1 MIDNRRVYLL
11 NYYCALQG
19 IFKKKKMENIKRYFK
34 GAIQELKKVNW
45 PTRKETIR
53 YTLGV
58 LGLSFAVA
66 IVLGLIDFG
75 LLKSMSTI
83 IK

>member
-1 MIDNRRVYLL
+1 VIEYKS
-11 NYYCALQG
+11 ALWG
-19 IFKKKKMENIKRYFK
+19 IFKKKKMNNIKRYFK
-34 GAIQELKKVNW
+34 GAVQELKKVNW
-45 PTRKETIR
+45 PTRKETTR

-66 IVLGLIDFG
+66 IILGLVDFG
-75 LLKSMSTI
+75 LIKSMAVL

>member
-1 MIDNRRVYLL
+1 M
-11 NYYCALQG
+11 
-19 IFKKKKMENIKRYFK
+19 KNIKRYFR

-66 IVLGLIDFG
+66 IVLGIIDFG
-75 LLKSMSTI
+75 LLKSMGTI

>member
-1 MIDNRRVYLL
+1 MIHYKS
-11 NYYCALQG
+11 ALWG
-19 IFKKKKMENIKRYFK
+19 IFKKKKMKNIKRYID

-66 IVLGLIDFG
+66 IILGLIDFG
-75 LLKSMSTI
+75 LIRAMSTVI
-83 IK
+83 N

>member
-1 MIDNRRVYLL
+1 
-11 NYYCALQG
+11 
-19 IFKKKKMENIKRYFK
+19 MENIKRYFR

-58 LGLSFAVA
+58 LGFLLLLLLF
-66 IVLGLIDFG
+66 LDLLILDY
-75 LLKSMSTI
+75 LNQ
-83 IK
+83 

>member
-1 MIDNRRVYLL
+1 
-11 NYYCALQG
+11 
-19 IFKKKKMENIKRYFK
+19 MENIKRYFK

-58 LGLSFAVA
+58 LGLSFTVA
-66 IVLGLIDFG
+66 IILGFIDFG
-75 LLKSMSTI
+75 LIRAMGAI

>member
-1 MIDNRRVYLL
+1 VPFGAFLKR
-11 NYYCALQG
+11 
-19 IFKKKKMENIKRYFK
+19 KKMNNIKRYFK
-34 GAIQELKKVNW
+34 GAVQELKKVNW

-66 IVLGLIDFG
+66 IILGLVDFG
-75 LLKSMSTI
+75 LIKSMAVL

>member
-1 MIDNRRVYLL
+1 
-11 NYYCALQG
+11 
-19 IFKKKKMENIKRYFK
+19 MENIKRYFK

-66 IVLGLIDFG
+66 IILGFIDFG
-75 LLKSMSTI
+75 LIRAMGAI

>member
-1 MIDNRRVYLL
+1 
-11 NYYCALQG
+11 
-19 IFKKKKMENIKRYFK
+19 MENIKRYFK

-66 IVLGLIDFG
+66 IVLGIIDFG
-75 LLKSMSTI
+75 LLKSMGTI

>member
-1 MIDNRRVYLL
+1 
-11 NYYCALQG
+11 
-19 IFKKKKMENIKRYFK
+19 MENIKRYFK

-75 LLKSMSTI
+75 LLKSMGTI

>member
-1 MIDNRRVYLL
+1 M
-11 NYYCALQG
+11 
-19 IFKKKKMENIKRYFK
+19 KNIKRYFR

-75 LLKSMSTI
+75 LLKSMGTI